1 MCCIIAK
8 IRVKIVKQTGESGAL
23 FGSVTKDEI
32 ATALKEQK
40 GIEIDKKILET
51 EAIKTTG
58 IYDVNAKLKH
68 GISAKFEI
76 EVASV

>member
-1 MCCIIAK
+1 M
-8 IRVKIVKQTGESGAL
+8 
-23 FGSVTKDEI
+23 TKDEI

>member
-1 MCCIIAK
+1 
-8 IRVKIVKQTGESGAL
+8 GESGAL
-23 FGSVTKDEI
+23 FGSVTNDEI